1 MVNGSS
7 GLKSAVHRMENSTGM
22 GTPEADRVDR
32 PSEPDDAASVDGSFW
47 DVAYMNRTNLTVSQI
62 RFLAAGSCYQA
73 RSLSVAHLCCACF

>member
-1 MVNGSS
+1 
-7 GLKSAVHRMENSTGM
+7 MENSTGM

-62 RFLAAGSCYQA
+62 RFLAAGSCY
-73 RSLSVAHLCCACF
+73 